1 MAAPAT
7 EEVRELERLLVIASD
22 LGEAR
27 SFASLREELGI
38 GHEDL
43 EAALGV
49 LREHGKAQE
58 LTPGEWS
65 GPDGDALEPEH
76 VAEAER
82 VVVSVSGPDGESV
95 EDDRAPL
102 GRAEVSV
109 QTGSWAIEP
118 TVRLTM
124 AIAQS
129 LDAQALGALVKA
141 GIDDAATREGEVFV
155 LEVLP

>member
-76 VAEAER
+76 VAEADR
-82 VVVSVSGPDGESV
+82 VVVSVPESDS
-95 EDDRAPL
+95 ESDTRAPADAASQSPPGPGVL
-102 GRAEVSV
+102 
-109 QTGSWAIEP
+109 SWEP

-141 GIDDAATREGEVFV
+141 GIDDAATRFGEVFV